1 MPTSF
6 NLLLNAVDFMSTPL
20 ISIIIPTY
28 NRSALIGES
37 IQSVL
42 NQSYTHW
49 ELIIVDDGSDDDTQ
63 QVVSNFRDERIS
75 YHSIAHCGIFG
86 KVRNEGLRR
95 ANGEY
100 VAFLDSDDLWRA
112 DKLAMQ
118 VDLMR
123 QYPEIFFVFT
133 NVTIFGSR
141 AFDSPPD
148 YDELFVG
155 SILLS
160 MLEETR
166 FVFYPST
173 LLFRKK
179 IILDR
184 IGMMDEALSYGT
196 DTKYFLNMC
205 QYFKGAF
212 TNKRLVEIRRHDHS
226 TTENYSTTE
235 VFLDS
240 INIASAIYEAGSITK
255 PQHNRIL
262 GHYYYKMGLAEL
274 FSLNRPRQA
283 VASFVNGVFFTPL
296 QWKNYV
302 RLLQAFL
309 FLMKQ
314 SLFKNKILS

>member
-1 MPTSF
+1 MPS
-6 NLLLNAVDFMSTPL
+6 SL

-28 NRSALIGES
+28 NRAALIGES

-42 NQSYTHW
+42 NQTYKQW
-49 ELIIVDDGSDDDTQ
+49 ELIIIDDGSHDDTY
-63 QVVSNFRDERIS
+63 QVVSNFRDKRIS
-75 YHSIAHCGIFG
+75 YYSIAHCGIFG

-100 VAFLDSDDLWRA
+100 VAFLDSDDLWCA
-112 DKLAMQ
+112 DKLETQ
-118 VDLMR
+118 VELMN
-123 QYPEIFFVFT
+123 QYPEIFFVFS

-141 AFDSPPD
+141 AFVSPPD
-148 YDELFVG
+148 YDALFVG

-173 LLFRKK
+173 LLFKRET
-179 IILDR
+179 IITR

-212 TNKRLVEIRRHDHS
+212 TNKRLVQIRRHDHS
-226 TTENYSTTE
+226 TTENYTTTD
-235 VFLDS
+235 VFIDS

-296 QWKNYV
+296 QWKNYA

-309 FLMKQ
+309 YLIKQ
-314 SLFKNKILS
+314 NLFKTKSLAEK

>member
-1 MPTSF
+1 LISMPS
-6 NLLLNAVDFMSTPL
+6 SL

-28 NRSALIGES
+28 NRAALIGES

-42 NQSYTHW
+42 NQTYRHW
-49 ELIIVDDGSDDDTQ
+49 ELIIIDDGSNDDTD
-63 QVVSNFRDERIS
+63 QVVSNFRDKRIS
-75 YHSIAHCGIFG
+75 YYTIAHCGIFG

-100 VAFLDSDDLWRA
+100 IAFLDSDDLWCA
-112 DKLAMQ
+112 DKLETQ
-118 VDLMR
+118 VGLMN
-123 QYPEIFFVFT
+123 QYPEIFFVFS
-133 NVTIFGSR
+133 NVTIFGSQ

-148 YDELFVG
+148 YDELFIG

-173 LLFRKK
+173 LLFKK
-179 IILDR
+179 ETILNR

-212 TNKRLVEIRRHDHS
+212 TNKRLVQIRRHDHS
-226 TTENYSTTE
+226 TTENYTTTD
-235 VFLDS
+235 VFIDS

-255 PQHNRIL
+255 PQHQRIL

-283 VASFVNGVFFTPL
+283 VTSFVNGVLLTPL
-296 QWKNYV
+296 RWKNYV

-309 FLMKQ
+309 FLVKE
-314 SLFKNKILS
+314 SLFKNKIPN